1 MVEETIA
8 QRLSLLEQ
16 RHRDLKNEVARLERR
31 AFLSPDE
38 RRQITD
44 LKKLK
49 LSAKDEIQALR
60 RQL

>member
-16 RHRDLKNEVARLERR
+16 RHRDLKSEVARLERR

-38 RRQITD
+38 QRQITD

-49 LSAKDEIQALR
+49 LNAKDEIETLR

>member
-16 RHRDLKNEVARLERR
+16 RHRNLKTEVARFERR
-31 AFLSPDE
+31 AFLSPE
-38 RRQITD
+38 EQRHVTT

-49 LSAKDEIQALR
+49 LSAKDEIEALR